1 MGYFKLGGIF
11 IHTFK
16 ERIAST
22 VVYFLTFIRWLLIA
36 GIIGVLTGL
45 VGTLFNKS
53 ISYVTGFRKAH
64 DYVIYFLPLAG
75 LLIVGLYRIFKVDEN
90 AGTNTILNSVSS
102 QEKVPFML
110 APLIFV
116 SATLTHLFGG
126 SAGREGAA
134 LQLGGGIGF
143 QVGRLFKLDGKDKG
157 TLVVCG
163 MAGLFSA
170 LFGTPITAVMFAIE
184 VTSVGVFYYSSLVPS
199 VVSALC
205 AYAITL
211 KFGIK
216 PERFELI
223 GLPKFSF
230 TPLLKITILAIAVA
244 LLSIVFCLGLE
255 YSAKYFKKFL
265 KNSYLR
271 VFVGGA
277 IVLAITLAIGTRDY
291 NGAGMDIV
299 EKALSGNA
307 KPFAFALKLILTC
320 VTISCGFKGGEI
332 VPTFFIGSTFG
343 CVVGGLLGLDPAF
356 GAAIGL
362 VAMFCGV
369 VNCPVASI
377 ILSIELFQTPQS
389 ILFFALACGISYVLS
404 GYYGLYASQKIVY
417 SKLHNEFIN
426 IHAK

>member
-1 MGYFKLGGIF
+1 M
-11 IHTFK
+11 
-16 ERIAST
+16 
-22 VVYFLTFIRWLLIA
+22 YFLTFVRWLAIA
-36 GIIGVLTGL
+36 GIIGILTGL

-64 DYVIYFLPLAG
+64 DYVIWLLPLAG

-102 QEKVPFML
+102 QENVPFML

-134 LQLGGGIGF
+134 LQLGGGIGY
-143 QVGRLFKLDGKDKG
+143 QVGRLFKLNEKDKG

-170 LFGTPITAVMFAIE
+170 LFGTPITAVMFSIE
-184 VTSVGVFYYSSLVPS
+184 VISVGVFYYSSLVPS
-199 VVSALC
+199 VVSALS

-211 KFGIK
+211 KFGIS
-216 PERFELI
+216 PERFTLV

-230 TPLLKITILAIAVA
+230 VALLKVTVLAIAVA
-244 LLSIVFCLGLE
+244 ILSIIFCLGLE
-255 YSAKYFKKFL
+255 YSAKFLKKYI

-277 IVLAITLAIGTRDY
+277 LVIAITLAIGTRDY

-299 EKALSGNA
+299 ENALCGDA
-307 KPFAFALKLILTC
+307 KPFTFALKLILTC
-320 VTISCGFKGGEI
+320 LTISSGFKGGEI

-377 ILSIELFQTPQS
+377 ILSIELFQAPQS
-389 ILFFALACGISYVLS
+389 IPFFALACGVSYVLS

-417 SKLHNEFIN
+417 SKLRNEYIN